1 MNIPFFLGNEQL
13 DALFVSESKAAGLLA
28 LKGHKAVG
36 GIRASLYNAMPVAGA
51 QALVAFMHDFQQ
63 RHG

>member
-1 MNIPFFLGNEQL
+1 MVAVSLKNKR
-13 DALFVSESKAAGLLA
+13 FVAESTAAGLIS
-28 LKGHKAVG
+28 LKGHKALG

-51 QALVAFMHDFQQ
+51 QALAGFMHDFQQ

>member
-1 MNIPFFLGNEQL
+1 MLSKML
-13 DALFVSESKAAGLLA
+13 VSTAEAKVAGLLS
-28 LKGHKAVG
+28 LKGHKALG
-36 GIRASLYNAMPVAGA
+36 GIRASLYNSMPLAGV